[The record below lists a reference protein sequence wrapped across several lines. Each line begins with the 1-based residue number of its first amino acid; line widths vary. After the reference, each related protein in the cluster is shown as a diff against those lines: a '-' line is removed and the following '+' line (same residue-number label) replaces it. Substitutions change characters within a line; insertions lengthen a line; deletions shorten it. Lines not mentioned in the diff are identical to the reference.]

1 MMEAMSEDRRKY
13 ARFPLDLPAKMSADG
28 SGGGWDVRFR
38 DLSRGGAF
46 FLSDQPVGLGDWLEI
61 QLGGGLVFRGQ
72 VVRLAGSIRDKYG
85 FAVRFPDGERFR
97 HPDSPAG
104 DAKADAAGADGWS
117 DAYQLELR
125 RLNEEAFG
133 YYDRL
138 ERVRDFV
145 QANFSEEITL
155 ETAAGVAA
163 MERTYFSFFFRQKV
177 GVTFSSWLQY
187 VRIGKALD
195 MIKSKDHSITDVAFS
210 VGFNELSTFQKAFK
224 RWTNLTPR
232 EFKRLARPA

>member
-1 MMEAMSEDRRKY
+1 MTEDRRKY
-13 ARFPLDLPAKMSADG
+13 ARFPLDLPAKVSADG
-28 SGGGWDVRFR
+28 SMSTWNARFR

-46 FLSDQPVGLGDWLEI
+46 FLSDQPVEVGDWLEI

-72 VVRLAGSIRDKYG
+72 VVRLAGSIQDKFG
-85 FAVRFPDGERFR
+85 FAVRFPEGENLH
-97 HPDSPAG
+97 HPDSAEG
-104 DAKADAAGADGWS
+104 EGASDDDGAEGWS

-125 RLNEEAFG
+125 RLNEEAFA

-145 QANFSEEITL
+145 QTNYAEEITL

-163 MERTYFSFFFRQKV
+163 MERTYFSFFFRRKV
-177 GVTFSSWLQY
+177 GVTFRSWLQY
-187 VRIGKALD
+187 VRIAKALE
-195 MIKSKDHSITDVAFS
+195 MIKSKDRSITDVAFS

-224 RWTNLTPR
+224 RWTSLTPR